1 MYTFYI
7 LQSVVFCLVSVS
19 FSVSDCLHMINLFVC
34 CHKPSPVPAHPLLVP
49 LQVGSAISVQEFPGF
64 LHDNTGDNISFLNR
78 SYCELTAQYWA
89 WKNYRSVYYG
99 FFHYRR
105 YLYPDMSAKRP
116 YRLEKH
122 LTEETLKKLNFDQFA
137 SIIPQYDIIL
147 PKAEEMHVSVRDH
160 YASAP
165 FHHLLDLRL
174 AEEIVKSS
182 YPSYGTAMK
191 EYFSQTK
198 LFFGNIFIMS
208 NPVFYNYCNWLFPIL
223 KEFSSATSLSNRSP
237 QEMRAPGYLA
247 ERLLGVY
254 YTYHQNELKTLCLPR
269 VHFLSG
275 KEYYINYAINSIL
288 PPGSKIRSK
297 AKQLKGIHK

>member
-1 MYTFYI
+1 MIKIF
-7 LQSVVFCLVSVS
+7 VS
-19 FSVSDCLHMINLFVC
+19 
-34 CHKPSPVPAHPLLVP
+34 CHKYSPVPEHPLLVP
-49 LQVGSAISVQEFPGF
+49 IQVGAALSGTVFPGF
-64 LHDNTGDNISFLNR
+64 LQDNTGANISALNR

-89 WKNYRSVYYG
+89 WKNCAADYYG

-105 YLYPDMSAKRP
+105 YLYPDVYEKKP
-116 YRLEKH
+116 YRLEKNCS
-122 LTEETLKKLNFDQFA
+122 LQTLDRLHFSSFSDL
-137 SIIPQYDIIL
+137 IPQYDILL
-147 PKAEEMHVSVRDH
+147 PTPENMFVSVREH
-160 YASAP
+160 YNFAP
-165 FHHLLDLRL
+165 FHFRQDLRL
-174 AEEIVKSS
+174 TEKIVAAHYPDYSS
-182 YPSYGTAMK
+182 AM
-191 EYFSQTK
+191 EAYLSQTR
-198 LFFGNIFIMS
+198 LYFGNIFVMREEI
-208 NPVFYNYCNWLFPIL
+208 FKDYCSWLFPIL
-223 KEFSSATSLSNRSP
+223 TEFEQKADLSKRST

>member
-1 MYTFYI
+1 MIKIF
-7 LQSVVFCLVSVS
+7 VS
-19 FSVSDCLHMINLFVC
+19 
-34 CHKPSPVPAHPLLVP
+34 CHKYSPVPEHPLLVP
-49 LQVGSAISVQEFPGF
+49 IQVGAALSGTVFPGF
-64 LHDNTGDNISFLNR
+64 LQDNTGANISALNR

-89 WKNYRSVYYG
+89 WKNCAADYYG

-105 YLYPDMSAKRP
+105 YLYPDVYEKKP
-116 YRLEKH
+116 YRLEKNCS
-122 LTEETLKKLNFDQFA
+122 LQTLDRLHFSSFSDL
-137 SIIPQYDIIL
+137 IPQYDILL
-147 PKAEEMHVSVRDH
+147 PTPENMFVSVREH
-160 YASAP
+160 YNSAP
-165 FHHLLDLRL
+165 FHFRQDLRL
-174 AEEIVKSS
+174 TEKIVAAHYPDYSS
-182 YPSYGTAMK
+182 AM
-191 EYFSQTK
+191 EAYLSQTR
-198 LFFGNIFIMS
+198 LYFGNIFVMREDI
-208 NPVFYNYCNWLFPIL
+208 FKDYCSWLFSIL
-223 KEFSSATSLSNRSP
+223 AEFERKTDLSNRSP

>member
-1 MYTFYI
+1 
-7 LQSVVFCLVSVS
+7 
-19 FSVSDCLHMINLFVC
+19 MISLFVC
-34 CHKPSPVPAHPLLVP
+34 CHKPTPVPVHPLLVP
-49 LQVGSAISVQEFPGF
+49 IQVGSALSPEVFSGF
-64 LHDNTGDNISFLNR
+64 LQDDTGDNISSKNR

-89 WKNYRSVYYG
+89 WKNYNADYYG

-105 YLYPDMSAKRP
+105 YLYPSKTASKP
-116 YRLEKH
+116 YRLEKSC
-122 LTEETLKKLNFDQFA
+122 TLQTLDRLQF
-137 SIIPQYDIIL
+137 SSFYDLIPQYDMIMPL
-147 PKAEEMHVSVRDH
+147 PENMYISVRDH

-165 FHHLLDLRL
+165 FHSSSDLRL
-174 AEEIVKSS
+174 TEEIVRCL
-182 YPSYGTAMK
+182 YPDYILAM
-191 EYFSQTK
+191 ESYFSQTS